1 MMDLIIFTLLMVFLA
16 FVPMYVA
23 LIQGAGPGVVYL
35 AMLSGAV
42 LGALLLFTRKGI
54 IVFLS
59 RRKAG
64 ITTTVLLL
72 YSVLLVAAT
81 ISELFDLGWFRFL
94 AF

>member
-1 MMDLIIFTLLMVFLA
+1 MLFLA

-42 LGALLLFTRKGI
+42 VGAILLFARTGI
-54 IVFLS
+54 IASLS
-59 RRKAG
+59 RRKGA
-64 ITTTVLLL
+64 ITTIVLVL
-72 YSVLLVAAT
+72 YTVLLVAAT
-81 ISELFDLGWFRFL
+81 ISELLDLGWFRFL